1 MDLFSSKNRRYDLM
15 AGYKIRLLLYSNIET
30 WRELS
35 IPKDINFKQLH
46 TIIQKLFGFDDYH
59 NYEFQIPHD
68 LPDEDYVD
76 LNNIIRTIDYA
87 DCENVDICEIFDQYS
102 IALYV
107 YDFGDNWEIIV
118 QKLEDIDYDK
128 KTALINDYHG
138 KYNPIDNMGGLAVFE
153 EIIEAIEEGEVDYIL
168 EDYGLSKGD
177 LSKMDFEK
185 KYKIGSRIRI
195 N

>member
-1 MDLFSSKNRRYDLM
+1 MS
-15 AGYKIRLLLYSNIET
+15 GYKIRFQLYSNVET

-46 TIIQKLFGFDDYH
+46 GIIQKLFGFDDYH

-68 LPDEDYVD
+68 LQDSDYVD
-76 LNNIIRTIDYA
+76 LNNIQRTIYDS
-87 DCENVDICEIFDQYS
+87 DCENLDIFEIFDEYS
-102 IALYV
+102 VALYV

-118 QKLEDIDYDK
+118 HKLEDIDYDN
-128 KTALINDYHG
+128 KTALITDYCG
-138 KYNPIDNMGGLAVFE
+138 RYNPIDDMGGLIVFE
-153 EIIEAIEEGEVDYIL
+153 EIVDAIEDDEVDYIMGG
-168 EDYGLSKGD
+168 YGLSKGD
-177 LSKMDFEK
+177 LTKMDFER